1 MHQPPRHAK
10 TPARW
15 AALALLAATAPN
27 VCAQDAPGCTPNP
40 VFSRHPGSR
49 IHSCDHLQRAT
60 LALLQA
66 RDSRRPGGAADA
78 VQAEGEY
85 WYSFDELAAGRLP
98 RQQVQRGFEAAVRQ
112 SGGQVLHASDATAEL
127 HYRVP
132 RSDGDYWGSVAC
144 APAAGAGPG
153 TECSAVVHRV
163 VRVAAAAGAGGVVV
177 LPAPSATAY
186 PTAPPAVEVPL
197 PAGMANPGDDDSS
210 RDPLGLPRL
219 TDYVVSSLSR
229 HTVSDT
235 VPDAQGRPTEQTL
248 GRVET
253 REYKLDRYARGGHAT
268 PDAIVRHYRRM
279 LELLG
284 GTATP
289 EGSDGLRGRFL
300 RGGLP
305 VVVTLRVR
313 DGGKR
318 YEVST
323 GGPGAHPGAPSGT
336 TASVAVLPSPLQPP
350 PVVPMTPVQPVAG
363 AMPAVVDGRPGASAQ
378 FRMPSQATVWP
389 PRGTRGMA
397 VLLVGPG
404 VHRATG
410 VRFGTSDAEILAREN
425 ARLRVRVPVLPEGGV
440 VVTLLEANGSDRLK
454 QVFEV
459 LPAPR
464 ADAAVLTVPP
474 CDSRPEDP
482 RGTGVT
488 DLQPRSVRPGQM
500 LKIIG
505 RRLDGVTHVSF
516 TVARHEVDPATTGVK
531 PELIGIDFGAAGQP
545 RSAPRWLD
553 VQAANFGRSYGM
565 LPSVPGQ
572 CDAANRTG
580 TAAVKHTADMEMQ
593 VCVPPLALS
602 GPIGLWRADGAQGD
616 ACETASVPLQVQRS
630 ASTPR

>member
-1 MHQPPRHAK
+1 MSKYLMPVV
-10 TPARW
+10 PATFT
-15 AALALLAATAPN
+15 ALLALAPA

-40 VFSRHPGSR
+40 VFSRHAGSR
-49 IHSCDHLQRAT
+49 IHNCDHLQRAT

-66 RDSRRPGGAADA
+66 RDSRRPASAADP

-85 WYSFDELAAGRLP
+85 WYSFDELPAGRVP
-98 RQQVQRGFEAAVRQ
+98 RQQLLRGFEGAVRQ
-112 SGGQVLHASDATAEL
+112 SGGQVLHASEATAEL

-132 RSDGDYWGSVAC
+132 RSDGDYWGRVAC

-153 TECSAVVHRV
+153 SDCSAVVHRV
-163 VRVAAAAGAGGVVV
+163 VRVAGSAGAGAGGVVV
-177 LPAPSATAY
+177 LPAPSATPY
-186 PTAPPAVEVPL
+186 PAAPPAVEVPL
-197 PAGMANPGDDDSS
+197 PAGMANAGDDDSS
-210 RDPLGLPRL
+210 RDPPGLPRV

-289 EGSDGLRGRFL
+289 EGSDGLRGRFV

-318 YEVST
+318 YEVTT
-323 GGPGAHPGAPSGT
+323 GGPGAQGGN
-336 TASVAVLPSPLQPP
+336 TASVAVLPTPVPPPQQAPTAPLQPAAG
-350 PVVPMTPVQPVAG
+350 PMPTLVDAR
-363 AMPAVVDGRPGASAQ
+363 PAASAQ
-378 FRMPSQATVWP
+378 FRMPPQATVWP
-389 PRGTRGMA
+389 PRGTRGMG

-440 VVTLLEANGSDRLK
+440 MVTLLEANGSDKLK
-454 QVFEV
+454 EMFEV

-474 CDSRPEDP
+474 CDSRPENP
-482 RGTGVT
+482 RAGVT

-516 TVARHEVDPATTGVK
+516 TVARHEVDPAATGVK

-553 VQAANFGRSYGM
+553 VQAANFGRSYGV

-616 ACETASVPLQVQRS
+616 ACETAMLPLQVQRS
-630 ASTPR
+630 ASPAPR